1 MTRLDYGGQSSK
13 VKDTAGRRGGESVH
27 VNASQILSSSVT
39 QLCLEFIYAEK
50 EVISN
55 VVVMVMQCLWW
66 TRLSVVSYFLYELT
80 DDKRQTRSHKLG

>member
-55 VVVMVMQCLWW
+55 VVVMVMQCL
-66 TRLSVVSYFLYELT
+66 
-80 DDKRQTRSHKLG
+80 